1 MKRAL
6 AELGGLSAALLLI
19 ILIFSATVPTFRSAS
34 TFVTILNQLPEA
46 LLLAAGMT
54 LVILVAEIDLSVGSV
69 VGLAGAVLGVSLL
82 SYHLPLPVAVL
93 LAILSGALCGLFS
106 GLLTTL
112 LRLPAFLVTL
122 GMLEA
127 ARGATF
133 LLTES
138 HTQYLGKAVEPLS
151 AGGTAWLS
159 LPTLL
164 ALIILALGQMFL
176 SRTTVGKNLFATGG
190 SERTAWLAGIPTNH
204 LRTGAFVVCGA
215 LAALAGVVNAGRLS
229 SADPNAGLGA
239 ELTAIAAVVIG
250 GTRLTG
256 GRGSL
261 IGTLLGVILLAVVG
275 NGLAQAGAQEPVKRL
290 LTGGIIVGAVLLDRL
305 RSKGGE

>member
-19 ILIFSATVPTFRSAS
+19 IAIFSATVPTFRSAS

-54 LVILVAEIDLSVGSV
+54 LVILVAEIDLSVGSIM
-69 VGLAGAVLGVSLL
+69 GLAGAVLGVSLL
-82 SYHLPLPVAVL
+82 SFHLPLPIAIVLAVL
-93 LAILSGALCGLFS
+93 AGGLCGLFS

-112 LRLPAFLVTL
+112 LRLPSFLVTL

-127 ARGATF
+127 ARGATL

-138 HTQYLGKAVEPLS
+138 RTQYLGKAVEPLS
-151 AGGTAWLS
+151 VGGAAWLS
-159 LPTLL
+159 LPTAL
-164 ALIILALGQMFL
+164 ALMVMALGQVWL
-176 SRTTVGKNLFATGG
+176 SRTSMGRNLFATGG
-190 SERTAWLAGIPTNH
+190 SERTAWLAGVPTN
-204 LRTGAFVVCGA
+204 LIRTGAFVICGA
-215 LAALAGVVNAGRLS
+215 LAAVAGVVNVGRLS
-229 SADPNAGLGA
+229 SADPNAGFGA

-261 IGTLLGVILLAVVG
+261 LGTLLGVVLLAVVG
-275 NGLAQAGAQEPVKRL
+275 NGLTQAGAQEPIKRL

>member
-1 MKRAL
+1 VKRAL
-6 AELGGLSAALLLI
+6 TEQGGLGAALLLI
-19 ILIFSATVPTFRSAS
+19 VFVFSATVPTFRSAA

-54 LVILVAEIDLSVGSV
+54 LVILVGEIDLSVGSI
-69 VGLAGAVLGVSLL
+69 VGLAGAVLGVGLL

-93 LAILSGALCGLFS
+93 LAVLAGALSGLIS
-106 GLLTTL
+106 GSLTTL

-133 LLTES
+133 LLTQS
-138 HTQYLGKAVEPLS
+138 RTQYLGKAVEPLS
-151 AGGTAWLS
+151 ASGASWLS
-159 LPTLL
+159 LPTAL
-164 ALIILALGQMFL
+164 ALVVLALGQIL
-176 SRTTVGKNLFATGG
+176 LTRTTVGRNLFATGG
-190 SERTAWLAGIPTNH
+190 SERTAWLAGVPTSR
-204 LRTGAFVVCGA
+204 LRCGAFVVCGA
-215 LAALAGVVNAGRLS
+215 LAGLAGVVNAARLS
-229 SADPNAGLGA
+229 SADPNAGYGA

-261 IGTLLGVILLAVVG
+261 PGTFLGVVLLAVVG
-275 NGLAQAGAQEPVKRL
+275 NGLAQAGVQEPVKRL
-290 LTGGIIVGAVLLDRL
+290 LTGGIIVAAVLLDRL
-305 RSKGGE
+305 RSKSGE